1 MEKSEISVLFVDDE
15 KILRTVYSK
24 LLGDRVENVYLAEN
38 GQQGLEIYQKYT
50 PDLVITDIK
59 MPLMNGLDM
68 TVMIKKINPQARI
81 ILLSAYSESH
91 YFIRAIDIGVKV
103 FLLKPVENHKLFRII
118 DEQVHEILLEKK
130 MFLEEQR
137 RIKAELSLFRN
148 EQILQA
154 VSEVGERLIQFGYSK
169 KSIDYVLSRLGQ
181 GAQVS
186 RVYIFEAFKKD
197 NEEYIKQTHEWIAEG
212 IKPEMDNLILQ
223 ELSVKDPS
231 FIRWAEIFKEKKTV
245 FGLVKNFPDAERQL
259 IESQD
264 IVSIIAV
271 PIYVEGVWFGFIGF
285 DDCLYER
292 IWTISETN
300 TLMTAANIIGAAI
313 YRSSIEDKLKKLN
326 AELELR
332 VRQRT
337 RKLEIEISERKLAEE
352 LSKQSEEKYRLVF
365 ENANDGIFLSIN
377 SKIQFINPRF
387 YELTGFYPY
396 QLTGKSFLDIIH
408 PEFKE
413 IVAQNYNKRL
423 TGENAMISYDI
434 KIIDASENEKWVEIK
449 SSLIKWENDFAV
461 LTFLTDVD
469 ARKRFEHELLH
480 LNLNLEERVKKE
492 LKHREKQQQLFLQ
505 KSKLE
510 SLGELSAGIAHE
522 INQPLGGISMS
533 IENILDDLNTNKIS
547 EEYIRNKISLMFS
560 DIERIREIINHV
572 RLFSRE
578 QDYNNHFPINLV
590 DVVNNTLLLVNRLF
604 IDHYID
610 LKIIV
615 KDPTLKVIGNPL
627 QLEQV
632 LLNIL
637 SNAKHAVEKKSKNIG
652 ADYNKRIL
660 MSILTKDK
668 FAGIEVEDNGVGIP
682 ENILNNIFDPF
693 FTTKKAEEGTG
704 LGLSISYGI
713 IRDMHGNIEV
723 MSKEGEFTKIS
734 IFLPIYKD

>member
-15 KILRTVYSK
+15 KILRTVYEK
-24 LLGDRVENVYLAEN
+24 LIGDKVQKIYIAEN
-38 GQQGLEIYQKYT
+38 GQKGLELYQEHE

-68 TVMIKKINPQARI
+68 TVMIKKINPKARV

-103 FLLKPVENHKLFRII
+103 FLLKPVDNLKFYRIL

-130 MFLEEQR
+130 IFLEEQR
-137 RIKAELSLFRN
+137 RIKAELNLFRN

-154 VSEVGERLIQFGYSK
+154 VSEVAERLIQSGYNQMTLN
-169 KSIDYVLSRLGQ
+169 YVLSRLGQ

-186 RVYIFEAFKKD
+186 RVYIFETFKENK
-197 NEEYIKQTHEWIAEG
+197 EIFCRQTYEWIAEG
-212 IKPEMDNLILQ
+212 ITPEIKNPYLQ

-231 FIRWAEIFKEKKTV
+231 FSRWVELFIKKKSV
-245 FGLVKNFPDAERQL
+245 FGSVKLFPQAEKELLEPQNIL
-259 IESQD
+259 S
-264 IVSIIAV
+264 VMAV
-271 PIYVEGVWFGFIGF
+271 PLFVENEWFGFIGF
-285 DDCLYER
+285 DDCLEDR
-292 IWTISETN
+292 NWSISEAN

-313 YRSSIEDKLKKLN
+313 YRSRIEEKLKKLN

-337 RKLEIEISERKLAEE
+337 RKLENEISERKLAEQ
-352 LSKQSEEKYRLVF
+352 LLIQSEEKYRLIF

-377 SKIQFINPRF
+377 SLIQFINPRF
-387 YELTGFYPY
+387 YELTGFYPN
-396 QLTGKSFLDIIH
+396 QLKGKSFLDIIH
-408 PEFKE
+408 PNFRE
-413 IVAQNYNKRL
+413 IVAQNYNKRI
-423 TGENAMISYDI
+423 TGEEAIISYDI
-434 KIIDASENEKWVEIK
+434 KIIDAEGNEKWVEIK
-449 SSLIKWENDFAV
+449 SSLIKWEDDLAV
-461 LTFLTDVD
+461 LTFLTDVN
-469 ARKRFEHELLH
+469 ARKKFEQELLN
-480 LNLNLEERVKKE
+480 LNINLEERVRKE

-510 SLGELSAGIAHE
+510 SLGELSAGMAHE

-533 IENILDDLNTNKIS
+533 IENILDELNTNSIS
-547 EEYIRNKISLMFS
+547 ENYVRNKISLMFN

-578 QDYNNHFPINLV
+578 QEYKHQISFN
-590 DVVNNTLLLVNRLF
+590 VVEVINNTLLLVNRLYL
-604 IDHYID
+604 DHYID
-610 LKIIV
+610 LSVSIEEAEI
-615 KDPTLKVIGNPL
+615 LAIGNPL

-637 SNAKHAVEKKSKNIG
+637 SNAKHAVEKKSKNSDNEYFKKISMTVYSQL
-652 ADYNKRIL
+652 DQVV
-660 MSILTKDK
+660 
-668 FAGIEVEDNGVGIP
+668 IEVEDNGIGIP
-682 ENILNNIFDPF
+682 EKIINNIFDPF

-713 IRDMHGNIEV
+713 IRDMQGRIEV
-723 MSKEGEFTKIS
+723 RSEVDKYTKMSIY
-734 IFLPIYKD
+734 LPITK

>member
-734 IFLPIYKD
+734 IFLPIFID

>member
-15 KILRTVYSK
+15 KILRTVYGK
-24 LLGDRVENVYLAEN
+24 LIGDIVENVFLAEN
-38 GQQGLEIYQKYT
+38 GQQGLEIYQKYI

-68 TVMIKKINPQARI
+68 TVMIKKLNPQARV

-118 DEQVHEILLEKK
+118 DEQVHEIQLEKK

-137 RIKAELSLFRN
+137 RIKAEHSLFRN

-154 VSEVGERLIQFGYSK
+154 VSEVGERLIQSGYNK
-169 KSIDYVLSRLGQ
+169 KSINYALSRLGQ

-186 RVYIFEAFKKD
+186 RVYIFEVFKKD
-197 NEEYIKQTHEWIAEG
+197 HEQYIKQTYEWIAEG
-212 IKPEMDNLILQ
+212 IKSEMENLILQ
-223 ELSVKDPS
+223 ELPVKDPS
-231 FIRWAEIFKEKKTV
+231 FLRWAEIFSEKKTV
-245 FGLVKNFPDAERQL
+245 YGLVKDFPKAEREL

-271 PIYVEGVWFGFIGF
+271 PIFVENEWFGFIGF

-292 IWTISETN
+292 IWTISEAN

-313 YRSSIEDKLKKLN
+313 YRSSIEEKLKKLN

-337 RKLEIEISERKLAEE
+337 RKLENEISERKLAEE
-352 LSKQSEEKYRLVF
+352 LLKQSEEKYRLVF

-387 YELTGFYPY
+387 YELTGYYPY

-423 TGENAMISYDI
+423 TGEDAMISYDI
-434 KIIDASENEKWVEIK
+434 KIIDANDNEKWVEIK
-449 SSLIKWENDFAV
+449 SSLIKWENDNAV

-492 LKHREKQQQLFLQ
+492 LKNREKQQQLFLQ

-533 IENILDDLNTNKIS
+533 IENILDELNTNNIS
-547 EEYIRNKISLMFS
+547 EDYLRNKISLMFS

-590 DVVNNTLLLVNRLF
+590 EVVNNTLLLVNRLL
-604 IDHYID
+604 IDNYID

-615 KDPTLKVIGNPL
+615 KEPSVMVLGNPL

-637 SNAKHAVEKKSKNIG
+637 SNAKHAVEKKSKNLG
-652 ADYNKRIL
+652 TDYSKKIS
-660 MSILTKDK
+660 MSILTKES

-682 ENILNNIFDPF
+682 NHLLNNIFDPF
-693 FTTKKAEEGTG
+693 FTTKKADEGTG

-713 IRDMHGNIEV
+713 IRDMHGHIEV
-723 MSKEGEFTKIS
+723 KSKEGEFTKIS
-734 IFLPIYKD
+734 IFLPIYID

>member
-533 IENILDDLNTNKIS
+533 IENILYDLNTNKIS

-734 IFLPIYKD
+734 IFLPIFID

>member
-15 KILRTVYSK
+15 KILRTVYGK
-24 LLGDRVENVYLAEN
+24 LIGDRVENVYLAEN
-38 GQQGLEIYQKYT
+38 GQQGLEIYQKYI
-50 PDLVITDIK
+50 PELVITDIK

-68 TVMIKKINPQARI
+68 TVMIKKLNPQARV

-103 FLLKPVENHKLFRII
+103 FLLKPVENQKLFRII
-118 DEQVHEILLEKK
+118 DEQVHEILLEKR
-130 MFLEEQR
+130 MLLEEQR

-154 VSEVGERLIQFGYSK
+154 VSEVGERLIQFGYNN
-169 KSIDYVLSRLGQ
+169 KSINYALSRLGQ

-197 NEEYIKQTHEWIAEG
+197 HEEYIKQTYEWIAEG
-212 IKPEMDNLILQ
+212 IKPEIENVILQ

-231 FIRWAEIFKEKKTV
+231 FLRWAGIFSEKKTV
-245 FGLVKNFPDAERQL
+245 FGLVKNLPEAEREL

-271 PIYVEGVWFGFIGF
+271 PIFVEGKWFGFIGF
-285 DDCLYER
+285 DDCLFER
-292 IWTISETN
+292 IWTISEAN

-337 RKLEIEISERKLAEE
+337 RKLENEISERKLAEE
-352 LSKQSEEKYRLVF
+352 LLKQSEEKYRLVF

-387 YELTGFYPY
+387 YELTGYYPN

-413 IVAQNYNKRL
+413 IVAQNYSRRM

-434 KIIDASENEKWVEIK
+434 KIIDANKNEKWVEIK
-449 SSLIKWENDFAV
+449 SSLIKWENDIAV

-590 DVVNNTLLLVNRLF
+590 DVVNSTLLLVNRLF

-615 KDPTLKVIGNPL
+615 KDPTIKVMGNPL

-637 SNAKHAVEKKSKNIG
+637 SNAKHAVEKKSKNLG

-660 MSILTKDK
+660 MSILTRDT

-682 ENILNNIFDPF
+682 DNILNNIFDPF
-693 FTTKKAEEGTG
+693 FTTKKADEGTG

-713 IRDMHGNIEV
+713 IRDMHGHIEV
-723 MSKEGEFTKIS
+723 KSKEGEFTTIT

>member
-1 MEKSEISVLFVDDE
+1 MEKSEISVMFVDDE

-68 TVMIKKINPQARI
+68 TVMIKKINPQARV

-137 RIKAELSLFRN
+137 RIKAEVSLFRN

-154 VSEVGERLIQFGYSK
+154 VSEVGERLIQFGYNK
-169 KSIDYVLSRLGQ
+169 KSIDYILSRLGQ
-181 GAQVS
+181 GVQVS
-186 RVYIFEAFKKD
+186 RVYIFEAFIKD
-197 NEEYIKQTHEWIAEG
+197 QQEYIKQTHEWIAEG
-212 IKPEMDNLILQ
+212 IKSEMENLILQ

-231 FIRWAEIFKEKKTV
+231 FSRWADFFKEKKTV
-245 FGLVKNFPDAERQL
+245 FGLVKNFPEAERRI

-271 PIYVEGVWFGFIGF
+271 PIFVEGEWFGFIGF

-292 IWTISETN
+292 VWTISEAN

-387 YELTGFYPY
+387 YELTGYYPY
-396 QLTGKSFLDIIH
+396 QLAGKSFLDIIH

-434 KIIDASENEKWVEIK
+434 KIIDASGHEKWVEIK
-449 SSLIKWENDFAV
+449 SSLIKWENDIAV

-469 ARKRFEHELLH
+469 ARKRFEHELMH

-533 IENILDDLNTNKIS
+533 IENILDDLNANKIS

-560 DIERIREIINHV
+560 DIERIKEIITHV

-615 KDPTLKVIGNPL
+615 KDPTLKVMGNPL

-637 SNAKHAVEKKSKNIG
+637 SNARHAVEKKSKNLG
-652 ADYNKRIL
+652 ADYTKKIL

-704 LGLSISYGI
+704 LGLSITYGI

-723 MSKEGEFTKIS
+723 KSKEGEFTKIS
-734 IFLPIYKD
+734 IFLPIFKD